1 MKNKNY
7 KQRAIE
13 VRNASVT
20 ENDGKM
26 ILEGY
31 AVVFNSPTVIWRE
44 GDIEYKELISADAF
58 KHTDMSD
65 CCLKYNHGG
74 MLMARV
80 RGGSLQLTVDNV
92 GLNFKA
98 ELFNITKSRDVYEL
112 VKNGALDKCSFAF
125 TVKEESYN
133 KDTHTRTILDIEK
146 LYDVAVVDIPAY
158 GDTSVS
164 ARSLFEMDIEN
175 ERKELDNL
183 KLRNE
188 LICRTYL

>member
-7 KQRAIE
+7 KQRAVE
-13 VRNASVT
+13 VRNAVVS

-31 AVVFNSPTVIWRE
+31 AVVFDTPTVLWQE
-44 GDIEYKELISADAF
+44 GDVEYKEMISANAF
-58 KHTDMSD
+58 KNTDMSD

-80 RGGSLQLTVDNV
+80 RGGSLELTIDEK
-92 GLNFKA
+92 GLKFKA
-98 ELFNITKSRDVYEL
+98 ELFNITASRDVYEL
-112 VKNGALDKCSFAF
+112 VQKGALDKCSFAF

-133 KDTHTRTILDIEK
+133 KETHTRTILDIEK

-158 GDTSVS
+158 SDTSVS

-183 KLRNE
+183 KLRNL
-188 LICRTYL
+188 LICKTYL

>member
-7 KQRAIE
+7 KQRCIE
-13 VRNASVT
+13 VRDAQVT

-31 AVVFNSPTVIWRE
+31 AVVFNSPTVLWRE
-44 GDIEYKELISADAF
+44 GDVEYKEMISADAF
-58 KHTDMSD
+58 KNADMSD

-80 RGGSLQLTVDNV
+80 RGGSLQLTVDSM
-92 GLNFKA
+92 GLKFRA
-98 ELFNITKSRDVYEL
+98 ELFNITASRDVYEL
-112 VKNGALDKCSFAF
+112 VKAGALDKCSFAF
-125 TVKEESYN
+125 SVREESYD
-133 KDTHTRTILDIEK
+133 KDTHTRTILQIEK

-164 ARSLFEMDIEN
+164 ARNLFEMDIEN

-183 KLRNE
+183 NLRNE

>member
-7 KQRAIE
+7 KQRFIE
-13 VRNASVT
+13 VRDAVVT
-20 ENDGKM
+20 DNDGKM

-31 AVVFNSPTVIWRE
+31 ATVFNTPTVLWRE
-44 GDIEYKELISADAF
+44 GDVEYKEMISAEAF
-58 KHTDMSD
+58 KNTDMSD

-80 RGGSLQLTVDNV
+80 RGGSLELTVDNV
-92 GLNFKA
+92 GLRFKA

-112 VKNGALDKCSFAF
+112 VKQGALDKCSFAF
-125 TVKEESYN
+125 TVRSEEYN
-133 KDTHTRTILDIEK
+133 RDTHTRTITDIEK

-158 GDTSVS
+158 SDTSVS
-164 ARSLFEMDIEN
+164 ARSFFEMDIEN

-188 LICRTYL
+188 LICKTYL